1 MPGKYQPD
9 YPYLRRVPLRRVHLF
24 TFIQIICL
32 LGLVAISEI
41 PQSIVNMILPIAL
54 VVVVGIRYLLWK
66 LKIFNE
72 EELKHLDDVLPDFTR
87 HAHLDDE
94 DKAICI
100 DSNNKDAKNTLRD
113 SKTSFNRSNKN
124 GSCSSIQRRNCDAK
138 KVPLHDDLENDRPK
152 SNVENR
158 VVDKRTQASD
168 DINIT
173 EEVNHCSIWTSLV
186 GQPASTISNKK
197 CMKKKKVSSNKS
209 RTKWQGV
216 QTIAQDSLDKEI
228 DSAEHDEGITFKGLA

>member
-1 MPGKYQPD
+1 
-9 YPYLRRVPLRRVHLF
+9 
-24 TFIQIICL
+24 
-32 LGLVAISEI
+32 
-41 PQSIVNMILPIAL
+41 MILPIAL

-72 EELKHLDDVLPDFTR
+72 EELKHLDDALPDFTR

-100 DSNNKDAKNTLRD
+100 DSNIKEAKTTLRD

-124 GSCSSIQRRNCDAK
+124 GSGSSIQRRNCDAK
-138 KVPLHDDLENDRPK
+138 KVPLHDDLENDQPK
-152 SNVENR
+152 SNVESR

-197 CMKKKKVSSNKS
+197 CMNKKKLSSSKS
-209 RTKWQGV
+209 RMKWQGV
-216 QTIAQDSLDKEI
+216 QTIAQDSLNKELN
-228 DSAEHDEGITFKGLA
+228 SAEHDEGITFKGLA